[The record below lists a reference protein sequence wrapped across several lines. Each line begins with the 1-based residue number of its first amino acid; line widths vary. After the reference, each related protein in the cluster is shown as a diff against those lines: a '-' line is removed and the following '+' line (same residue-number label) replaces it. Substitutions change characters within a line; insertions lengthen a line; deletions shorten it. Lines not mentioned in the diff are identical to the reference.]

1 MPTRNSL
8 PYPYPPSDPV
18 STHPP
23 RPAFLRAVLGLMG
36 FVSEAK
42 VPGAVPALVGLVKPY
57 TGEVMAPFSALDA
70 NLPGVTEMLKTGAD
84 IFQ

>member
-1 MPTRNSL
+1 
-8 PYPYPPSDPV
+8 
-18 STHPP
+18 
-23 RPAFLRAVLGLMG
+23 MG

-57 TGEVMAPFSALDA
+57 TGEVMALFSALDA